1 MTAVTFLVIGNAL
14 LAALLVYQWRTT
26 VRVSRQLRK
35 AEASLAE
42 LKEKWHESEVKSA
55 EAVQKSQ
62 FEMERAA
69 KLTEALGECQA
80 KIESLLEQ
88 NSELKA
94 RLAEVTTAKATE
106 LKAAQEKIEMLSQ
119 AREELSAQ
127 FEKLANDILEKKTS
141 IFDKRQHETL
151 ANVIRPLNE
160 QIKEFKQR
168 LEQVHSEDLQ
178 DRNMLRGELLQLKA
192 LNQQMSEEAERLVK
206 ALKGDKKAQGTWG
219 EVVLARLL
227 ELSGL
232 REGIEYSREKTLKG
246 ETAKRY
252 RPDVIV
258 HLPDNK
264 DIVVDAKVSLSA
276 YEQYVAAS
284 DDEKVAKKW
293 LDEHVAAIRNH
304 IKRLAE
310 KRYEMLESIATLDFV
325 FIFVP
330 IEPAYLLAVQHDPNL
345 FSFAFEKKI
354 ILVSPTTLLS
364 TLRIVEN
371 VWRFERQNK
380 NAEEIAKQ
388 AGALLDKLAGFVED
402 LENVGNKLDAA
413 RKHWQEAMYKLKD
426 GKSGTVFR
434 RAQKIMEL
442 GARSKKSQA
451 FTALPEAG
459 QQDVE

>member
-1 MTAVTFLVIGNAL
+1 
-14 LAALLVYQWRTT
+14 
-26 VRVSRQLRK
+26 
-35 AEASLAE
+35 
-42 LKEKWHESEVKSA
+42 
-55 EAVQKSQ
+55 
-62 FEMERAA
+62 
-69 KLTEALGECQA
+69 
-80 KIESLLEQ
+80 
-88 NSELKA
+88 
-94 RLAEVTTAKATE
+94 
-106 LKAAQEKIEMLSQ
+106 
-119 AREELSAQ
+119 
-127 FEKLANDILEKKTS
+127 
-141 IFDKRQHETL
+141 
-151 ANVIRPLNE
+151 
-160 QIKEFKQR
+160 
-168 LEQVHSEDLQ
+168 
-178 DRNMLRGELLQLKA
+178 
-192 LNQQMSEEAERLVK
+192 MSEEAERLVK

-413 RKHWQEAMYKLKD
+413 RKHWQDAMYKLKD

-442 GARSKKSQA
+442 GARSKKSQT
-451 FTALPEAG
+451 FTALPETE
-459 QQDVE
+459 QQDVD